1 MRNYVQLVINCN
13 MYIQSIIIF
22 FQLYSYLFFFLFRSS
37 DDVLVHFLV
46 GLLTIDSCQIALA
59 LVVPDVDEVA
69 VCCVCL
75 SPAVVDP
82 DGALEGHRSITR
94 HAMVA
99 FVVESGRVGWN
110 PEVSAR
116 SKESFSSDR

>member
-1 MRNYVQLVINCN
+1 MRNYVQLVNNCN
-13 MYIQSIIIF
+13 YLYTEYYFFLIIF
-22 FQLYSYLFFFLFRSS
+22 VSLLLSCFRSS

-46 GLLTIDSCQIALA
+46 GLLTIDSCQNALA

-82 DGALEGHRSITR
+82 VDVLEVHRLITR
-94 HAMVA
+94 HAMVECA
-99 FVVESGRVGWN
+99 VESGRVEWN
-110 PEVSAR
+110 PEVLAM
-116 SKESFSSDR
+116 SKGSSSGDR